1 MLDIV
6 VAHSFRMLSILGVL
20 GVIVVLSYP
29 LGKWARDFR
38 KLMESLPA
46 DHKYL
51 TQHVAAIDINNIR
64 FVYNVYEKGNGSNP
78 FSKSYISM
86 AVGIPF
92 PTGKDDLVIEDL
104 EQLLE
109 DLQKEGALTSFNPI
123 QIVENEENNIR
134 TTWLGRYFLLE
145 YPQKAMTS
153 SRLISLHY
161 RKGSWSLH
169 MLYVKSCE
177 FFLFF

>member
-1 MLDIV
+1 
-6 VAHSFRMLSILGVL
+6 
-20 GVIVVLSYP
+20 
-29 LGKWARDFR
+29 
-38 KLMESLPA
+38 
-46 DHKYL
+46 
-51 TQHVAAIDINNIR
+51 
-64 FVYNVYEKGNGSNP
+64 
-78 FSKSYISM
+78 M